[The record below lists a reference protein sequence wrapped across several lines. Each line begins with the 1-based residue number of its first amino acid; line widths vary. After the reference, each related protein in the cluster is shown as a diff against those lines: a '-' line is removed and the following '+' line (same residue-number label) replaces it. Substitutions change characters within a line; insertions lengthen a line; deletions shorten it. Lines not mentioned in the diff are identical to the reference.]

1 MLNAGKLLMLNLG
14 CGTRTHEAWVNID
27 YSLKATL
34 KGLWFV
40 RPFVST
46 PNPVNYINH
55 DLRRGIPFPDETAD
69 VVYASHVL
77 EHLERRYALPFVTEI
92 HRILKPNGIIR
103 LVVPDLERAVIA
115 YLETLQALRLD
126 AGSQDKKD
134 RYEWATI
141 MLLDQM
147 VRTEPGGEMMR
158 WLREHYQSKFV
169 QSLEGIFLE
178 IADNASANATNQGAK
193 AYIVQLLRPKNPAKT
208 GELHRWMYDDISLE
222 YLLTQ
227 SGFREVQRM
236 SHLSSRI
243 PAWEN
248 YYLDNNRDS
257 SPYQP
262 DSIWMEAIKKN
273 L

>member
-1 MLNAGKLLMLNLG
+1 MPDTNKSLMLNLG

-27 YSLKATL
+27 YSLKMTL
-34 KGLWFV
+34 KNLWFV
-40 RPFVST
+40 RPFISK

-55 DLRRGIPFPDETAD
+55 DLRYGIPFRDETAD

-77 EHLERRYALPFVTEI
+77 EHLERKQALPFVKEI
-92 HRILKPNGIIR
+92 HRVLKPNGIIR
-103 LVVPDLERAVIA
+103 LVVPDLEKAVIA
-115 YLETLQALRLD
+115 YIEALHALRVD

-147 VRTEPGGEMMR
+147 VRTEPGGEMIK
-158 WLREHYQSKFV
+158 WLRERYESKFV
-169 QSLEGIFLE
+169 QSLEGIFSE
-178 IADNASANATNQGAK
+178 IADHSSANGAKQRIK

-227 SGFREVQRM
+227 SGFRGVQNM
-236 SHLSSRI
+236 SHLSSCI
-243 PAWEN
+243 PAWES

-257 SPYQP
+257 SPHQP
-262 DSIWMEAIKKN
+262 DSIWMEAIK
-273 L
+273 